1 MNRTDIVNWLEQYTA
16 IEAGLADYYHQHRC
30 PAPEEL
36 LFRLIQENHGLSNDI
51 NNLFLN
57 IDASIDKNLLAS
69 TGDQEYSQFS
79 DYLWLQKNLEVSI
92 RKHPRYLP
100 LFKHT
105 HSFIEIAYVYRGTC
119 TQNFFYENGL
129 EETTVLKE
137 RSLCIIPPGL
147 QHSIA
152 VFDDSIV
159 INILIRTSTMKH
171 ALTSL
176 VVGNHTLF
184 DFFIYTLYQNTA
196 PNYILFDTAGN
207 DVIRDLILDM
217 MLELCEN
224 KNYSQKVTRLML
236 GLFFT
241 YLQRD
246 HSHTMRFSRYS
257 ASGIDYI
264 PQVLSYMHENY
275 RTTSVED
282 ISQHFYISRSYL
294 SRVFKSHTNTTI
306 IQALQQIRIQHAC
319 DYLQNT
325 QLSVQNIA
333 DAVGYGDVT
342 FFIRTFKKM
351 TGATPLQY
359 RKQHQIS

>member
-1 MNRTDIVNWLEQYTA
+1 MNHTDIVNWLEQYSP
-16 IEAGLADYYHQHRC
+16 IETGLESYYRQHHR
-30 PAPEEL
+30 PAPEDVLFQL
-36 LFRLIQENHGLSNDI
+36 LQENHGLSNNV
-51 NNLFLN
+51 NNLFQN
-57 IDASIDKNLLAS
+57 IDASIDNNSPIAIDS
-69 TGDQEYSQFS
+69 RGRSQFP
-79 DYLWLQKNLEVSI
+79 DQLWLQQNLEVSI

-119 TQNFFYENGL
+119 KQTFFFDNGL
-129 EETTVLKE
+129 TEETILNE
-137 RSLCIIPPGL
+137 RTLCIIPPEL
-147 QHSIA
+147 QHTIS

-171 ALTSL
+171 ALTNL

-184 DFFIYTLYQNTA
+184 DFFSYTLYENTS

-207 DVIRDLILDM
+207 DVIKDLILDM

-224 KNYSQKVTRLML
+224 KNYSQKVTHLML

-246 HSHTMRFSRYS
+246 HSDTMRFSKYTS
-257 ASGIDYI
+257 SGIDYI
-264 PQVLSYMHENY
+264 PQILSYIHENY

-282 ISQHFYISRSYL
+282 ISHHFYISRSYL
-294 SRVFKSHTNTTI
+294 SRVFKAHTNTTV

-319 DYLQNT
+319 EYLQNT
-325 QLSVQNIA
+325 QLSVQNISE
-333 DAVGYGDVT
+333 AVGYGDVT

-351 TGATPLQY
+351 TGVTPLQF
-359 RKQHQIS
+359 RKQHQI

>member
-1 MNRTDIVNWLEQYTA
+1 MNRTDIKNWLESYTL
-16 IEAGLADYYHQHRC
+16 IEQELQDYYHTHRR
-30 PAPEEL
+30 PASEEI
-36 LFRLIQENHGLSNDI
+36 LFQLIQKHHGLSNDI
-51 NNLFLN
+51 NNLFQN
-57 IDASIDKNLLAS
+57 IDPSIDSGTLLPKDSGA
-69 TGDQEYSQFS
+69 SQFT
-79 DYLWLQKNLEVSI
+79 DRLWLNQALEFSI

-100 LFKHT
+100 LIKHT
-105 HSFIEIAYVYRGTC
+105 HSFIEIAYVYYGTC
-119 TQNFFYENGL
+119 KQTFYYGDEMT
-129 EETTVLKE
+129 EDTVLTQGTI
-137 RSLCIIPPGL
+137 CIIPPEL
-147 QHSIA
+147 QHTIA

-184 DFFIYTLYQNTA
+184 DFFIYTLYENTS
-196 PNYILFDTAGN
+196 PNHILFDTAGN
-207 DVIRDLILDM
+207 DTIKNLILDM

-224 KNYSQKVTRLML
+224 KDYSQKVTQLML

-246 HSHTMRFSRYS
+246 HSDTIRFSKYA

-264 PQVLSYMHENY
+264 PQILSYMHENY
-275 RTTSVED
+275 RSTCVED
-282 ISQHFYISRSYL
+282 ISRHFFISRSYL
-294 SRVFKSHTNTTI
+294 SRVFKAHMNTTV
-306 IQALQQIRIQHAC
+306 IQALQQIRMQHAC

-325 QLSVQNIA
+325 QLSVQNIS

-351 TGATPLQY
+351 FHVTPLQY
-359 RKQHQIS
+359 RKQHQI